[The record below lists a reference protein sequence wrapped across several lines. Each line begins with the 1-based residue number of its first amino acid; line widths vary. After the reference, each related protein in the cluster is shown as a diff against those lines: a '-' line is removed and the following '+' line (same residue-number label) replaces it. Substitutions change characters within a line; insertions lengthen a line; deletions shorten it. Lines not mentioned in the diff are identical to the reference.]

1 MVHPNCHRKV
11 IILSAPSGAGKS
23 TVIKHLLQEFP
34 QLEFSIS
41 ATSRAPRG
49 NEQHGVE
56 YYFFD
61 TETFRQK
68 IQEDAFIEY
77 EEVYAGSYYGT
88 LKSELERIWAK
99 GNTIIFDI
107 DVKGGVNLK
116 RLFAD
121 QALAIFIK
129 VPSIAEL
136 RQRLIKR
143 GTDSMEAIDRRISK
157 AEEELTYETAFDHT
171 LINDDLEAALRQA
184 ETLIKDFIKK

>member
-143 GTDSMEAIDRRISK
+143 GTDSLEAIDRRISK

-184 ETLIKDFIKK
+184 ETLIKDFINK

>member
-1 MVHPNCHRKV
+1 MVRPENQRKV

-23 TVIKHLLQEFP
+23 TVIRHLLQEFP

-41 ATSRAPRG
+41 ATSRQPRG
-49 NEQHGVE
+49 NEQHGIE
-56 YYFFD
+56 YYFYK
-61 TETFRQK
+61 TEEFEK
-68 IQEDAFIEY
+68 MIQEDAFVEY

-88 LKSELERIWAK
+88 LRSELERIWSK

-116 RLFAD
+116 KLFKD

-129 VPSIAEL
+129 VPSIDEL

-143 GTDSMEAIDRRISK
+143 ATDTPEAIEKRVAK
-157 AEEELTYETAFDHT
+157 AEEELTYEESFDYT
-171 LINDDLEAALRQA
+171 LINDNLETALSQA
-184 ETLIKDFIKK
+184 ETLIKEFIRR

>member
-1 MVHPNCHRKV
+1 MVRPETQRKV

-23 TVIKHLLQEFP
+23 TVIRHLLQEFP

-41 ATSRAPRG
+41 ATSRQPRG
-49 NEQHGVE
+49 NEQHGIE
-56 YYFFD
+56 YYFYK
-61 TETFRQK
+61 TEEFEK
-68 IQEDAFIEY
+68 MIQEDAFVEY

-88 LKSELERIWAK
+88 LRSELERIWSK

-116 RLFAD
+116 KLFKD

-129 VPSIAEL
+129 VPSIDEL

-143 GTDSMEAIDRRISK
+143 ATDTPEAIEKRVAK
-157 AEEELTYETAFDHT
+157 AEEELTYEESFDYT
-171 LINDDLEAALRQA
+171 LINDNLETALSQA
-184 ETLIKDFIKK
+184 ETLIKEFIQR